1 MPQIK
6 PISLTTSSGE
16 VTFNPSG
23 KVSDRVNYISNEDLT
38 LVEKQNLSIRVR
50 SSTTAN
56 TGHLTEIQ
64 LTMPLSVTL
73 PEGCCPTSLPNTLP
87 VNSFNLRL
95 LRSKQSSDEAITQLV
110 EELKALLNDPDIES
124 IFKGSGLY

>member
-6 PISLTTSSGE
+6 PIELVTSTGTI
-16 VTFNPSG
+16 TFNPSG
-23 KVSDRVNYISNEDLT
+23 KVGERVNYISDEDVS
-38 LVEKQNLSIRVR
+38 LVEKQNFSIRVR
-50 SSTTAN
+50 PSTTAN

-64 LTMPLSVTL
+64 LAMPLNVDL
-73 PEGCCPTSLPNTLP
+73 PEGCCPTSLPNQLP
-87 VNSFNLRL
+87 VNSFNLRV
-95 LRSKQSSDEAITQLV
+95 LRSKQSSNDAIVQII